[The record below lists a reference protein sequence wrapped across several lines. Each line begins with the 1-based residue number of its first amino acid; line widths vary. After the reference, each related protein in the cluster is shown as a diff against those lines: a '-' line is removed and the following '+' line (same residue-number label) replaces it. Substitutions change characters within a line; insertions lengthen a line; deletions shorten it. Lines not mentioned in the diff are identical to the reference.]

1 MKSLLIFLLSLTVYL
16 LIFEANASIGI
27 DTSPLVTFQSTFD
40 CLKDAGYGFANVRA
54 FTLEGIDLDLSV
66 KDTLIYAQRA
76 GFKTDLFVRPC
87 RGKSAKYQIV
97 DVILIIAE
105 QYYDK
110 FWLYLED
117 NPNPGCK
124 WSTDYKSNCEYVKQ
138 MLA

>member
-1 MKSLLIFLLSLTVYL
+1 MKSLSIFLLCATVCLLTYGTT
-16 LIFEANASIGI
+16 ASIGV
-27 DTSPLVTFQSTFD
+27 DTAPLVSFQSTFD

-76 GFKTDLFVRPC
+76 GFKTDLFIRPC

-105 QYYDK
+105 QYYNK
-110 FWLYLED
+110 FWLYLDD

-124 WSTDYKSNCEYVKQ
+124 WSTDYKSNCEYVKL
-138 MLA
+138 MLN